1 MPIYNRQTV
10 EVFTILTGPA
20 QSFTS
25 NLGLDFDPTAVIVRQ
40 VLYNNVN
47 TNDVAAVIAP
57 WTNAKNGIIATFL
70 PRIGF
75 SSNPGSQFKIQ
86 NPGALSNGDTTFQ
99 VRRLT
104 NFIGANSA
112 VGTLS
117 LTLEFI
123 REVYPEPTA
132 TVSQMAQLIQTLT
145 DMSRPTDVYPFDNID
160 ETKSQPARVE
170 TPEPTGKI
178 AELQALEERQAQEGG
193 QDEKKVEVKTDEK
206 TGDITIKTKPRPI

>member
-10 EVFTILTGPA
+10 EVFASLAGA
-20 QSFTS
+20 VQSFTT

-47 TNDVAAVIAP
+47 TNDVVAVIAP

-70 PRIGF
+70 PRNDF
-75 SSNPGSQFKIQ
+75 VSNSGSQFKIQ

-104 NFIGANSA
+104 DVISANLA
-112 VGTLS
+112 TGTLS

-178 AELQALEERQAQEGG
+178 AELQALEETQAQEGG
-193 QDEKKVEVKTDEK
+193 QDDKKEEVKTID
-206 TGDITIKTKPRPI
+206 TTIKTKPRPI